1 MKSRLLFGDMKKI
14 LIIENQ
20 TSTRNLFVENLQAKG
35 FDTIDTEDGLIGMHL
50 AKEQLP
56 DLIVSEIRIPTL
68 DGISILKNLRQNSVT
83 AAMPMIFVS
92 EQGSR
97 ADIRKA
103 MELGADDYITKP
115 CQVDELLR
123 AIATCLTKRDILRQE
138 FIVQHENLSETQ
150 LSKIQNTVQSDCK
163 LKEVFQF
170 IETNYCHPIS
180 LSDVATA
187 VGYSAAYLTNFVR
200 NKTGQSIQQWI
211 IQYRMIAARTLLLET
226 DETVVCIA
234 AKVGYHHTAH
244 FCRQFRQHH
253 DKTPQT
259 WRKEQLSR

>member
-1 MKSRLLFGDMKKI
+1 MKKI
-14 LIIENQ
+14 LVIENH
-20 TSTRNLFVENLQAKG
+20 TSTRNLFVKNLQAKG
-35 FDTIDTEDGLIGMHL
+35 FDTIDAEDGLIGMHL

-56 DLIVSEIRIPTL
+56 DLIVSEVKTPTL
-68 DGISILKNLRQNSVT
+68 DGVSILKNLRHNSAT
-83 AAMPMIFVS
+83 ATMPMIFVS

-138 FIVQHENLSETQ
+138 LILQHENPSKTQ
-150 LSKIQNTVQSDCK
+150 LYDQENTIQSDCK

-170 IETNYCHPIS
+170 IENNYCHPIS
-180 LSDVATA
+180 LSDVAAA

-200 NKTGQSIQQWI
+200 KKTGQSIQMWI
-211 IQYRMIAARTLLLET
+211 IQHRMTAARTLLLET
-226 DETVVCIA
+226 DETVVYIA
-234 AKVGYHHTAH
+234 AKLGYLHTVH

-253 DKTPQT
+253 GKAPQA
-259 WRKEQLSR
+259 WRKEQLNR

>member
-1 MKSRLLFGDMKKI
+1 MKKI
-14 LIIENQ
+14 LVIENH

-56 DLIVSEIRIPTL
+56 DLIVSEVRTTTL
-68 DGISILKNLRQNSVT
+68 DGVSILKNLRHNSVT
-83 AAMPMIFVS
+83 ATMPVIFVS
-92 EQGSR
+92 EQSSR

-123 AIATCLTKRDILRQE
+123 AIAACLTKRDNLRQE
-138 FIVQHENLSETQ
+138 LIVQHENLSKTQ
-150 LSKIQNTVQSDCK
+150 LSKKQNTIQSDRK

-180 LSDVATA
+180 LGDVAVA
-187 VGYSAAYLTNFVR
+187 VGYSAAYLTNFVS
-200 NKTGQSIQQWI
+200 NKTGQPIQMWI
-211 IQYRMIAARTLLLET
+211 IQHRMIAARTLLLET
-226 DETVVCIA
+226 DETVVDIA
-234 AKVGYHHTAH
+234 AKVGYRHTVH

-253 DKTPQT
+253 GKAPQT
-259 WRKEQLSR
+259 WRKEQLNR